1 MPRSCTVAA
10 VSEVRRWV
18 VPLRGRDPD
27 EEHRASTPLELFF
40 DLVIVVAVAAA
51 ASALHHGIAE
61 DHVLD
66 ALFGYAL
73 TFFALWWAWMSFT
86 WFAAGYDTDDVPYR
100 IAVFVQMVGA
110 IIIAAGI
117 GRAFVDGDW
126 SVVLVGYIV
135 MRVAIVFQ
143 WLRAARDDPAHR
155 TQNVRWAVG
164 TAVMQVL
171 WVIAYLVLPSDVFVL
186 AFLLLILG
194 ELAVP
199 IVAVWGEGAIW
210 HDEHIAERYG
220 LLTIIVLGE
229 SVLAGA
235 TAFGSAADDAFS
247 DLELLLLALGA
258 LLLVFAMWWLYFERS
273 SDDLLTSHKRAFEWG
288 YGHYFIWAAAAAVGA
303 GIAVGVDVMTD
314 HAHIDMTVAG
324 AAVAVPVAIYLGGIW
339 VLHDV
344 PRPMHRPRMVLSPIA
359 IVVVLLTPFTSQ
371 PIMLTSVVVVV
382 LLAARIATAPQPPNL
397 PLQTTHSS

>member
-1 MPRSCTVAA
+1 
-10 VSEVRRWV
+10 VSEARRWV

-27 EEHRASTPLELFF
+27 EVHRASTPLELFF

-51 ASALHHGIAE
+51 ASALHHGIAD

-66 ALFGYAL
+66 ALIGYVL
-73 TFFALWWAWMSFT
+73 TFFAIWWAWMSFT

-100 IAVFVQMVGA
+100 LAVFVQMAGA

-126 SVVLVGYIV
+126 SVVLLGYVV
-135 MRVAIVFQ
+135 MRVPIVFQ

-155 TQNVRWAVG
+155 NQNIRWAGG
-164 TAVMQVL
+164 TALMQLL
-171 WVIAYLVLPSDVFVL
+171 WVIAYLVLPAELFLV
-186 AFLLLILG
+186 AFLLLVLG

-199 IVAVWGEGAIW
+199 IVAVRGGRAIW
-210 HDEHIAERYG
+210 HGEHIAERYG

-229 SVLAGA
+229 SILAGA
-235 TAFGSAADDAFS
+235 TAFGSIADDAFS
-247 DLELLLLALGA
+247 DLQLLLLALGA

-273 SDDLLTSHKRAFEWG
+273 SEDLLTSRSRAFEWG

-314 HAHIDMTVAG
+314 HAHVDTAMAG
-324 AAVAVPVAIYLGGIW
+324 AAVAIPVAIYLGGIW
-339 VLHDV
+339 ALHDV
-344 PRPMHRPRMVLSPIA
+344 PRPTSRLRMALSPVA
-359 IVVVLLTPFTSQ
+359 IGLVLLTPFTPQ
-371 PIMLTSVVVVV
+371 PIFLAGAVVVG
-382 LLAARIATAPQPPNL
+382 LLAARIASTPRL
-397 PLQTTHSS
+397 SDIT

>member
-1 MPRSCTVAA
+1 M
-10 VSEVRRWV
+10 SEARRWV

-27 EEHRASTPLELFF
+27 EVHRASTPLELFF

-51 ASALHHGIAE
+51 ASALHHGIAD

-66 ALFGYAL
+66 ALIGYVL
-73 TFFALWWAWMSFT
+73 TFFAIWWAWMSFT

-100 IAVFVQMVGA
+100 LAVFVQMAGA

-126 SVVLVGYIV
+126 SVVLLGYVV
-135 MRVAIVFQ
+135 MRVPIVFQ

-155 TQNVRWAVG
+155 NQNIRWAGG

-171 WVIAYLVLPSDVFVL
+171 WVIAYLVLPAESFLV
-186 AFLLLILG
+186 AFLVLVLG

-199 IVAVWGEGAIW
+199 IVAVRGGRAIW

-229 SVLAGA
+229 SILAGA
-235 TAFGSAADDAFS
+235 TAFGSVADDAFS

-273 SDDLLTSHKRAFEWG
+273 SEDLLTSRSRAFEWG

-303 GIAVGVDVMTD
+303 GIAVGVDVMTA
-314 HAHIDMTVAG
+314 HAHVDMTMAG
-324 AAVAVPVAIYLGGIW
+324 AAVAIPVAIYLGGIW

-344 PRPMHRPRMVLSPIA
+344 PRPMSRLRMALSPIA
-359 IVVVLLTPFTSQ
+359 IGLILLTPFTPQ
-371 PIMLTSVVVVV
+371 PIFLAGAVVVG
-382 LLAARIATAPQPPNL
+382 LLAARIASTPQL
-397 PLQTTHSS
+397 PDLT